1 MVDEIAVCANFFW
14 GGGGGGGWGGQ
25 SERDNNGELQGR
37 RIMRNE
43 TTDFWFICWGNYRGL
58 MEEIWGSLTFCLKW
72 GFPLPMKALFATI
85 QIRQFWFLIS
95 GSFLDL
101 PFLLFPS
108 HFFPKYLM
116 PYKCSPSGFSS
127 FFFPLNLI

>member
-72 GFPLPMKALFATI
+72 GFPLPMKALCHNTDKTVLVFN
-85 QIRQFWFLIS
+85 FWFIS
-95 GSFLDL
+95 RS
-101 PFLLFPS
+101 S
-108 HFFPKYLM
+108 
-116 PYKCSPSGFSS
+116 FSS
-127 FFFPLNLI
+127 VPQSFFSQISYALQMQPFWFFFFFFPP